1 MNILQK
7 IINKLHYLYV
17 ADELQVDAKESIR
30 NGRNQF
36 EDKYLSYDTFPEI
49 TDEELRQFQETW
61 PMWNIEKCDLTW
73 ARVYKKFWD
82 FSPYVIGNWHTLLL
96 RKRFNPYEQLSSFE
110 NKALCDIY
118 FPEIPYPKAY
128 VRRISGVYYDI
139 DMNVISKDEAITLLT
154 NMGTYVIKPAF
165 GTMQGEGVRVMSK
178 EKMVGNIES
187 IVRESIDSQKSDF
200 IAQEIIEQHPD
211 IAKLNPTSLN
221 CCRVTSLFIGGKYS
235 SSAMMK
241 IGKLGSKVDNWH
253 SSYLCGVSSEGKL
266 FDRAFDNK
274 LKTVSSTD
282 NGIVLEGIQLPLF
295 TEMCQLIEGLH
306 KKYFPNCGTIG
317 WDVVIDNNN
326 KVRIIE
332 ANLTT
337 PGIVA
342 EQLVSGDFIK
352 SLYHEIINN
361 LEED

>member
-1 MNILQK
+1 MLNRIKSK
-7 IINKLHYLYV
+7 IRKVVSPTCKCENS
-17 ADELQVDAKESIR
+17 ERQ
-30 NGRNQF
+30 GRNMF
-36 EDKYLSYDTFPEI
+36 EDKYLRMGDFPEI

-73 ARVYKKFWD
+73 ARVYKKFWG

-96 RKRFNPYEQLSSFE
+96 RKRFNPYDQLSSFE

-118 FPEIPYPKAY
+118 FPKIPYPKAY
-128 VRRISGVYYDI
+128 VRRINGVYYDI
-139 DMNVISKDEAITLLT
+139 
-154 NMGTYVIKPAF
+154 NMRVLSQDQAVDILKKYGSYVIKPAF
-165 GTMQGEGVRVMSK
+165 GTMQGEGVQVMSEDK
-178 EKMVGNIES
+178 LQGNIDTLIKNS
-187 IVRESIDSQKSDF
+187 FDSQNSDF
-200 IAQEIIEQHPD
+200 IAQEILVQHPE
-211 IAKLNPTSLN
+211 IKRLNPTSLN
-221 CCRVTSLFIGGKYS
+221 CCRVTSLYINGKYNS
-235 SSAMMK
+235 STMIK
-241 IGKLGSKVDNWH
+241 IGKLGAKVDNWH

-342 EQLVSGDFIK
+342 EQLASGDFIK

-361 LEED
+361 LKEED